1 MADVRQFIGKL
12 PTPTP
17 TSGTKVRAAG
27 LAKNIAGPVVH
38 LRAIANL
45 LKDVQEDFVDV
56 LKIVRDP
63 DVEAWPKQ
71 RETGTKKLARGVVL
85 LQNLL
90 DSIAILDND
99 LRPQD
104 QRYPWHEVL
113 FNTKHLHVEPARR
126 LQVFLLNQFSRGKP
140 SDVFFVDFWAVG
152 NFWKHYYPHA
162 PELSEFEHHRDFAL
176 RVDTPDHG
184 DQHKGCTGPIL
195 KDLILPATRTCF
207 ALVHIYSGHCNVP
220 NDDFAVLSLDI
231 GL

>member
-1 MADVRQFIGKL
+1 MSSTIINPLCPNATVQ
-12 PTPTP
+12 
-17 TSGTKVRAAG
+17 VRAAG

-38 LRAIANL
+38 LRAVANL

-56 LKIVRDP
+56 LKIVRDH

-104 QRYPWHEVL
+104 QRYRWHEVL

-140 SDVFFVDFWAVG
+140 SDDFFVDFWAVG

-176 RVDTPDHG
+176 RVVTPYHS
-184 DQHKGCTGPIL
+184 GCTGPIL
-195 KDLILPATRTCF
+195 KDLILPAIRTCF
-207 ALVHIYSGHCNVP
+207 ALVHIYSGQCNVP
-220 NDDFAVLSLDI
+220 DDDFAVPSLEI